1 MSKKQKVAVYPGSFN
16 PIHPGHIGI
25 IQQATEVFDK
35 VVVLIAENPEKTYK
49 VGALTRA
56 VIIKE
61 LLSQFPWAKKVTVD
75 CTKDYLV
82 KYCKEKGIKFVVRGL
97 RNGTDLEYE
106 KMQYEYSRA
115 LDADSALPPFNY
127 VYFATA
133 PGDEHLSSTGVRQ
146 FIKYAN
152 VAQLK
157 KLYWRGGVL
166 VFDDKVFDNL
176 LTLYKE

>member
-1 MSKKQKVAVYPGSFN
+1 MSKKQKVAVYPGSFD
-16 PIHPGHIGI
+16 PIHPGHFNI

-75 CTKDYLV
+75 CTQDYLV
-82 KYCKEKGIKFVVRGL
+82 KYCKENGIKFVVRGL

-106 KMQYEYSRA
+106 KTQYEYIKT
-115 LDADSALPPFNY
+115 LENSAIPPVNY
-127 VYFATA
+127 VYFATD
-133 PGDEHLSSTGVRQ
+133 PGDEHLSSTGVRH
-146 FIKYAN
+146 FIKYAD

-157 KLYWRGGVL
+157 KLYWQGGVL
-166 VFDDKVFDNL
+166 SFDDKVFENL